1 MFFPTAKDISNHSE
15 QLPDTPS
22 ILCFFLFTGSPAFFG
37 PHWGPFCR
45 HFKIRFKQR
54 SLSSMLLGRIS
65 WDVRW
70 LGDRNFMTLKI
81 HIHIHPY
88 PPISIHI
95 HPKFILHRSNMHG
108 YVSMYLCIYVSMYLC
123 IYVSMYL
130 CIYVSMYLSD
140 FIKQAFQPCPVQ
152 PALVL
157 RWTHPAV
164 TQVLITKPASMPAL
178 AKLGKI
184 LGKRW
189 GASLGAI
196 SQPCLAAGLRFQFHL
211 WVDTCWH
218 PYNALNHPWSSSSS
232 SRASRCYCPI
242 H

>member
-1 MFFPTAKDISNHSE
+1 
-15 QLPDTPS
+15 
-22 ILCFFLFTGSPAFFG
+22 
-37 PHWGPFCR
+37 
-45 HFKIRFKQR
+45 
-54 SLSSMLLGRIS
+54 
-65 WDVRW
+65 
-70 LGDRNFMTLKI
+70 
-81 HIHIHPY
+81 
-88 PPISIHI
+88 
-95 HPKFILHRSNMHG
+95 
-108 YVSMYLCIYVSMYLC
+108 
-123 IYVSMYL
+123 
-130 CIYVSMYLSD
+130 MYLSD

-218 PYNALNHPWSSSSS
+218 PKNALNHPWSSSSR
-232 SRASRCYCPI
+232 SRANSGAIVLYMNHKHSPVKQSKQPKIPAPWIDGGIVRTQALDAVSQVWHRSRESWARERWWEVGSLCQS
-242 H
+242 